1 MHDFA
6 NMASHYRQQY
16 GDRTYDLFQA
26 LARPI
31 KKVALL
37 NPFVAKEKMREI
49 SAQGQRESI
58 LGHDF
63 YWLPRDLEP
72 VSIDGLMSHY
82 FLDRSSVLAP
92 LCLPLSP
99 NTRVLDMCSA
109 PGGKMLVMASR
120 GLKGVELFANDLSP
134 VRFDRMRRVFRQFIP
149 DDIYQAHVRTSCR
162 DAIHFGLKEGGRYDA
177 IMLDAPCSSEG
188 HVIKNERLLQGFKGL
203 RKNLPMRQYALLSA
217 ALLALR
223 PGGYVVYSTCSINHR
238 ENQEVIRRILT
249 KKKDV
254 CSIQELALP
263 MGRDTGYGI
272 AIEPDLHGAGP
283 AFICLLKKR

>member
-1 MHDFA
+1 MHDIA
-6 NMASHYRQQY
+6 NMAQHYRQQY
-16 GDRTYDLFQA
+16 GERTSDLFRA
-26 LARPI
+26 LACPI
-31 KKVALL
+31 KKIALL
-37 NPFVAKEKMREI
+37 NPFVAEEKIRAI
-49 SAQGQRESI
+49 SDQGQRKSI
-58 LGHDF
+58 LGQDF
-63 YWLPRDLEP
+63 YWLPEDLEP

-92 LCLPLSP
+92 LCLPISP

-120 GLKGVELFANDLSP
+120 GIEDVELVANDLSP

-149 DDIYQAHVRTSCR
+149 ENIYQAHVRTSCR
-162 DAIHFGLKEGGRYDA
+162 DAVYFGLKEAGRYDA
-177 IMLDAPCSSEG
+177 ILLDAPCSSEG
-188 HVIKNERLLQGFKGL
+188 HVIMNEKLLKGFKGL

-223 PGGYVVYSTCSINHR
+223 PGGYVVYSTCSINLN

-249 KKKDV
+249 KKKEV
-254 CSIQELALP
+254 CSVKELALP
-263 MGRDTGYGI
+263 MGRDTGYGV